1 MTHDTHDD
9 HGATRALRCGRVVG
23 AVGAALLGVA
33 VLGTACGTGGDGPG
47 VASAGAAAT
56 TTTSDA
62 ATGSSG
68 GGALGGSGPSPKEEA
83 QLLKFSQCMRAHG
96 ISDFPDPTGGG
107 IELRGGPGTDLD
119 PQNPQFR
126 AAQAACAKDMPGA
139 DLTPAQKAAAN
150 AKALKFAQCM
160 RAHGEPDFPD
170 PDGQGVI
177 RITNG
182 SGVLDP
188 NAPQFQQAQKACQS
202 VSGGFQMQITAGGP
216 GPAGGSGPGPVSLGN
231 S

>member
-9 HGATRALRCGRVVG
+9 HGATRAFRRGRVVG
-23 AVGAALLGVA
+23 AVGAALLAVA

-56 TTTSDA
+56 TTTSDP

-68 GGALGGSGPSPKEEA
+68 AGSGPSPKEQA

-96 ISDFPDPTGGG
+96 INDFPDPSGGG

-119 PQNPQFR
+119 PQNPKFR

-139 DLTPAQKAAAN
+139 DLTPAQKATAN

-202 VSGGFQMQITAGGP
+202 LSGGFQMQVTAGGP